1 MRRSVLLMSLAV
13 AAIGLCGFYASS
25 VSAEPSETLPSGRGI
40 GTREHQPQGAANGGG
55 SRTPVAT
62 ASNGISYHGGPVM
75 TAGSNVYYIWYGNWG
90 TDTAK
95 TILPALATGLS
106 GSPYFNIN
114 TSYYNAANVKVTN
127 AVMMAG
133 QYTWDT
139 AAYGTALGDA
149 NIQAIVAW
157 TINNGKLAYD
167 ANGVYFVLTSP
178 EITETSGFCTN
189 YCGWH
194 THFALN
200 GAAANDVKYAFVG
213 NPSKQCPTACEA
225 QQASSPNGN
234 PGADGMA
241 SVISHELE
249 EATTD
254 PDLTAWYDTRGY
266 ENADKCAWTFGTELK
281 ASNGSLYNMT
291 LGGLKFLIQRNWVN
305 ANGGSCALSY

>member
-1 MRRSVLLMSLAV
+1 
-13 AAIGLCGFYASS
+13 
-25 VSAEPSETLPSGRGI
+25 
-40 GTREHQPQGAANGGG
+40 
-55 SRTPVAT
+55 
-62 ASNGISYHGGPVM
+62 
-75 TAGSNVYYIWYGNWG
+75 
-90 TDTAK
+90 
-95 TILPALATGLS
+95 
-106 GSPYFNIN
+106 
-114 TSYYNAANVKVTN
+114 
-127 AVMMAG
+127 MMAG

-167 ANGVYFVLTSP
+167 ANGIYFVLTSP

-241 SVISHELE
+241 SVISHELA

-266 ENADKCAWTFGTELK
+266 ENADKCAWTFGQHQYHAT
-281 ASNGSLYNMT
+281 NGAWANMGWDYFDSTGAFLYHRDY
-291 LGGLKFLIQRNWVN
+291 LIQRNLLRAKN
-305 ANGGSCALSY
+305 SNGSESDFCAVSYDPVTKTFTQ